1 MKNKLHILIILSNI
15 LFASQWTEY
24 QSHLISNNSLVIKLE
39 ENISPKLGF
48 EEPITTKSD
57 FHF

>member
-24 QSHLISNNSLVIKLE
+24 QSHLISNNRLVIKLE
-39 ENISPKLGF
+39 EIFPLSWDLKSP
-48 EEPITTKSD
+48 
-57 FHF
+57 